1 MLKSIFSFFE
11 NLVPSFPKRNEGTP
25 PKNPIKFILF
35 FTKGL
40 CGFFIAASIL
50 NAIIAVG
57 EALFFVCLGL
67 VVDWTSS
74 SSPHNFIT
82 QHGTS
87 ILVMLLCAG
96 VILPVASVL
105 HSLLIHQTISSNYS
119 SQIRW
124 QLHSYLLNQSL
135 SFFNDEYAGAL
146 ANKVMQTSVAVRTAV
161 MKLIDVM
168 VHLIVYI
175 TTMLIMLSNANI
187 SLCLP
192 LAVWLVLY
200 ITSLVCFIPQLR
212 KASKLQ
218 SEQRSTMVGR
228 IVDSYTN
235 ISTVKLFGGHGKEE
249 QYAKNAMDEFR
260 HTEYKALRI
269 LTMFDVSVQFMNYTL
284 LITLVMLSLWL
295 WSNYLVTPGAIA
307 IATAIAIRMIN
318 MSRWIMW
325 EVGAIFENLGMI
337 YDGIHTV
344 SVPVSVKDPE
354 NPVKFEKFTKEIEFS
369 KVSFGYKKSVEIIH
383 DLRLKIKAGEKVGI
397 VGPSGAGKST
407 LISLLL
413 RFYDVDSGAITI
425 DGVNIKNFTQD
436 DLRSLFSM
444 VSQDSSL
451 MHRTVGENIE
461 YGAKSE
467 LQKEDLEEV
476 AIATDSLN
484 FIENLSDYRGGSGFD
499 SVVGDRGVKL
509 SGGQKQRIALA
520 RVLVKNSPILI
531 LDEATSALDSQSEK
545 YIQEN
550 LEKLML
556 GKTVIAIAHRLS
568 TLKKMDKIVVLD
580 KGQIVESG
588 THEELLA
595 HNSLYKK
602 LWSLQTDGFLNK
614 FDETQDN

>member
-1 MLKSIFSFFE
+1 MLKIIFSFFE
-11 NLVPSFPKRNEGTP
+11 NLVPSFPQRNEGTP
-25 PKNPIKFILF
+25 PKNPVKFILF
-35 FTKGL
+35 FTRGL
-40 CGFFIAASIL
+40 CGFFIAASVL
-50 NAIIAVG
+50 NSVIAIG

-74 SSPHNFIT
+74 STPLNFIAL
-82 QHGTS
+82 HGTS

-105 HSLLIHQTISSNYS
+105 HSLLIHQTISGNYS

-135 SFFNDEYAGAL
+135 SFFNEEYAGSL

-187 SLCLP
+187 SLCIP
-192 LAVWLVLY
+192 LAVWLILY
-200 ITSLVCFIPQLR
+200 ISSLVCFIPQLR
-212 KASKLQ
+212 KASKQQ
-218 SEQRSTMVGR
+218 SELRSTMVGR

-249 QYAKNAMDEFR
+249 KYAKNAMDEFR
-260 HTEYKALRI
+260 HSEYRALRI

-344 SVPVSVKDPE
+344 SVPVSVRDPE
-354 NPVKFEKFTKEIEFS
+354 NPVKIDSFSNEIEFS
-369 KVSFGYKKSVEIIH
+369 HVSFGYKKSVGVIH
-383 DLRLKIKAGEKVGI
+383 DLSMKIKAGEKVGI

-413 RFYDVDSGAITI
+413 RFYDVDSGSVSI
-425 DGVNIKNFTQD
+425 DGENIRNFTQD

-444 VSQDSSL
+444 VSQDTSL

-461 YGAKSE
+461 YGAEDE
-467 LQKEDLEEV
+467 LQKAELEEV
-476 AIATDSLN
+476 AAATDSLN
-484 FIENLSDYRGGSGFD
+484 FIENLSDYRGGAGFD

-509 SGGQKQRIALA
+509 SGGQKQRIAIA

-545 YIQEN
+545 CIQEN
-550 LEKLML
+550 LEKLMQ

-568 TLKKMDKIVVLD
+568 TLKKMDRIVVLE

-588 THEELLA
+588 SHEELLK
-595 HNSLYKK
+595 SDGMYRK
-602 LWSLQTDGFLNK
+602 LWDLQTEGFIS
-614 FDETQDN
+614 DITT

>member
-11 NLVPSFPKRNEGTP
+11 NLVPSFPQRNEGTP
-25 PKNPIKFILF
+25 PKNPVKFILF
-35 FTKGL
+35 FTRGL
-40 CGFFIAASIL
+40 CGFFIAASVL
-50 NAIIAVG
+50 NSVIAIG

-74 SSPHNFIT
+74 STPHNFIAL
-82 QHGTS
+82 HGTS
-87 ILVMLLCAG
+87 ILVMHLCAG

-105 HSLLIHQTISSNYS
+105 HSLLIHQTISGNYS

-135 SFFNDEYAGAL
+135 SFFNEEYAGSL

-175 TTMLIMLSNANI
+175 ATMLIMLSNANI
-187 SLCLP
+187 SLCIP
-192 LAVWLVLY
+192 LAVWLILY
-200 ITSLVCFIPQLR
+200 ISSLVCFIPQLR
-212 KASKLQ
+212 KASKQQ
-218 SEQRSTMVGR
+218 SELRSTMVGR

-249 QYAKNAMDEFR
+249 KYAKNAMDEFR
-260 HTEYKALRI
+260 HSEYRALRI
-269 LTMFDVSVQFMNYTL
+269 HTMFDVSVQFMNYTL

-344 SVPVSVKDPE
+344 SVPVSVRDPE
-354 NPVKFEKFTKEIEFS
+354 NPVKIDSFSNEIEFS
-369 KVSFGYKKSVEIIH
+369 HVSFGYKKSVEIFH
-383 DLRLKIKAGEKVGI
+383 DLSMKIKAGEKVGI

-413 RFYDVDSGAITI
+413 RFYDVDSGSVTI
-425 DGVNIKNFTQD
+425 DGENIRNFTQD

-444 VSQDSSL
+444 VSQDTSL

-461 YGAKSE
+461 YGAEDE
-467 LQKEDLEEV
+467 LQKAELEEV
-476 AIATDSLN
+476 AVATDSLN
-484 FIENLSDYRGGSGFD
+484 FIENLSDYRGGAGFD

-509 SGGQKQRIALA
+509 SGGQKQRIAIA

-545 YIQEN
+545 CIQQN
-550 LEKLML
+550 LEKLMQ

-568 TLKKMDKIVVLD
+568 TLKKMDRIVVLE

-588 THEELLA
+588 SHEELLK
-595 HNSLYKK
+595 SDGMYRK
-602 LWSLQTDGFLNK
+602 LWDLQTEGFIS
-614 FDETQDN
+614 DITA

>member
-11 NLVPSFPKRNEGTP
+11 NLVPSFPQRNEGTP
-25 PKNPIKFILF
+25 PKNPVKFILF
-35 FTKGL
+35 FTRGL
-40 CGFFIAASIL
+40 CGFFIAASVL
-50 NAIIAVG
+50 NSVIAIG

-74 SSPHNFIT
+74 STPHNFIAL
-82 QHGTS
+82 HGTS

-105 HSLLIHQTISSNYS
+105 HSLLIHQTISGNYS

-135 SFFNDEYAGAL
+135 SFFNEEYAGSL

-187 SLCLP
+187 SLCIP
-192 LAVWLVLY
+192 LAVWLILY
-200 ITSLVCFIPQLR
+200 VSSLVCFIPQLR
-212 KASKLQ
+212 KASKKQ
-218 SEQRSTMVGR
+218 SELRSTMVGR

-249 QYAKNAMDEFR
+249 KYAKNAMDEFR
-260 HTEYKALRI
+260 HSEYRALRI

-344 SVPVSVKDPE
+344 SVPVSVRDPE
-354 NPVKFEKFTKEIEFS
+354 NPVKIDSFSNEIQFS
-369 KVSFGYKKSVEIIH
+369 HVSFGYKKSVGIIH
-383 DLRLKIKAGEKVGI
+383 DLSMKIKAGEKVGI

-413 RFYDVDSGAITI
+413 RFYDVDSGSVTI
-425 DGVNIKNFTQD
+425 DGENIRNFTQD

-444 VSQDSSL
+444 VSQDTSL

-461 YGAKSE
+461 YGAEDE
-467 LQKEDLEEV
+467 LQKAELEEV
-476 AIATDSLN
+476 AAATDSLN
-484 FIENLSDYRGGSGFD
+484 FIENLSDYRGGAGFD

-509 SGGQKQRIALA
+509 SGGQKQRIAIA

-545 YIQEN
+545 CIQEN
-550 LEKLML
+550 LEKLMQ

-568 TLKKMDKIVVLD
+568 TLKKMDRIVVLE

-588 THEELLA
+588 SHEELLK
-595 HNSLYKK
+595 SDGLYRK
-602 LWSLQTDGFLNK
+602 LWDLQTEGFISDSL
-614 FDETQDN
+614 E

>member
-11 NLVPSFPKRNEGTP
+11 NLVPSFPQRNEGTP
-25 PKNPIKFILF
+25 PKNPVKFILF
-35 FTKGL
+35 FTRGL
-40 CGFFIAASIL
+40 CGFFIAASVL
-50 NAIIAVG
+50 NSVIAIG

-74 SSPHNFIT
+74 STPHNFIAL
-82 QHGTS
+82 HGSS

-105 HSLLIHQTISSNYS
+105 HSLLIHQTISGNYS

-135 SFFNDEYAGAL
+135 SFFNEEYAGSL

-187 SLCLP
+187 SLCIP
-192 LAVWLVLY
+192 LAVWLILY
-200 ITSLVCFIPQLR
+200 VSSLVCFIPQLR
-212 KASKLQ
+212 KASKQQ
-218 SEQRSTMVGR
+218 SELRSTMVGR

-249 QYAKNAMDEFR
+249 KYAKNAMDEFR
-260 HTEYKALRI
+260 HSEYRALRI

-344 SVPVSVKDPE
+344 SVPVSVRDPE
-354 NPVKFEKFTKEIEFS
+354 NPVKIDSFSNEIQFS
-369 KVSFGYKKSVEIIH
+369 HVSFGYKKSVGIIH
-383 DLRLKIKAGEKVGI
+383 DLSMKIKAGEKVGI

-413 RFYDVDSGAITI
+413 RFYDVDSGSVTI
-425 DGVNIKNFTQD
+425 DGENIRNFTQD

-444 VSQDSSL
+444 VSQDTSL

-461 YGAKSE
+461 YGAEDE
-467 LQKEDLEEV
+467 LQKAELEEV
-476 AIATDSLN
+476 AAATDSLN
-484 FIENLSDYRGGSGFD
+484 FIENLSDYRGGAGFD

-509 SGGQKQRIALA
+509 SGGQKQRIAIA

-545 YIQEN
+545 CIQEN
-550 LEKLML
+550 LEKLMQ

-568 TLKKMDKIVVLD
+568 TLKKMDRIVVLE

-588 THEELLA
+588 SHEELLK
-595 HNSLYKK
+595 SDGMYRK
-602 LWSLQTDGFLNK
+602 LWDLQTEGFIS
-614 FDETQDN
+614 DITA

>member
-11 NLVPSFPKRNEGTP
+11 NLVPSFPQRNEGTP
-25 PKNPIKFILF
+25 PKNPVKFILF
-35 FTKGL
+35 FTRGL
-40 CGFFIAASIL
+40 CGFFIAASVL
-50 NAIIAVG
+50 NSVIAIG

-74 SSPHNFIT
+74 STPHNFIAL
-82 QHGTS
+82 HGTS

-105 HSLLIHQTISSNYS
+105 HSLLIHQTISGNYS

-135 SFFNDEYAGAL
+135 SFFNEEYAGSL

-187 SLCLP
+187 SLCIP
-192 LAVWLVLY
+192 LAVWLILY
-200 ITSLVCFIPQLR
+200 VSSLVCFIPQLR
-212 KASKLQ
+212 KESKQQ
-218 SEQRSTMVGR
+218 SELRSTMVGR

-249 QYAKNAMDEFR
+249 KYAKNAMDEFR
-260 HTEYKALRI
+260 HSEYRALRI

-344 SVPVSVKDPE
+344 SVPVSVRDPE
-354 NPVKFEKFTKEIEFS
+354 NPVKIDSFSNEIQFS
-369 KVSFGYKKSVEIIH
+369 HVSFGYKKSVGIIH
-383 DLRLKIKAGEKVGI
+383 DLSMKIKAGEKVGI

-413 RFYDVDSGAITI
+413 RFYDVDSGSVTI
-425 DGVNIKNFTQD
+425 DGENIRNFTQD

-444 VSQDSSL
+444 VSQDTSL

-461 YGAKSE
+461 YGAEDE
-467 LQKEDLEEV
+467 LQKAELEEV
-476 AIATDSLN
+476 AAATDSLN
-484 FIENLSDYRGGSGFD
+484 FIENLSDYRGGAGFD

-509 SGGQKQRIALA
+509 SGGQKQRIAIA

-545 YIQEN
+545 CIQEN
-550 LEKLML
+550 LEKLMQ

-568 TLKKMDKIVVLD
+568 TLKKMDRIVVLE

-588 THEELLA
+588 SHEELLK
-595 HNSLYKK
+595 SDGMYRK
-602 LWSLQTDGFLNK
+602 LWDLQTEGFIS
-614 FDETQDN
+614 DITA

>member
-11 NLVPSFPKRNEGTP
+11 NLVPSFPQRNEGTP
-25 PKNPIKFILF
+25 PKNPVKFILF
-35 FTKGL
+35 FTRGL
-40 CGFFIAASIL
+40 CGFFIAASVL
-50 NAIIAVG
+50 NSVIAIG

-74 SSPHNFIT
+74 STPHNFIAL
-82 QHGTS
+82 HGTS

-105 HSLLIHQTISSNYS
+105 HSLLIHQTISGNYS

-135 SFFNDEYAGAL
+135 SFFNEEYAGSL

-175 TTMLIMLSNANI
+175 ATMLIMLSNANI
-187 SLCLP
+187 SLCIP
-192 LAVWLVLY
+192 LAVWLILY
-200 ITSLVCFIPQLR
+200 ISSLVCFIPQLR
-212 KASKLQ
+212 KASKQQ
-218 SEQRSTMVGR
+218 SELRSTMVGR

-249 QYAKNAMDEFR
+249 KYAKNAMDEFR
-260 HTEYKALRI
+260 HSEYRALRI

-325 EVGAIFENLGMI
+325 EVGSIFENLGMI

-344 SVPVSVKDPE
+344 SVPVSVRDPE
-354 NPVKFEKFTKEIEFS
+354 NPVKIDSFSNEIEFS
-369 KVSFGYKKSVEIIH
+369 HVSFGYKKSVGIIH
-383 DLRLKIKAGEKVGI
+383 DLSMKIKAGEKVGI

-413 RFYDVDSGAITI
+413 RFYDVDSGSVSI
-425 DGVNIKNFTQD
+425 DGENIRNFTQD

-444 VSQDSSL
+444 VSQDTSL

-461 YGAKSE
+461 YGAEDE
-467 LQKEDLEEV
+467 LQKAELEEV
-476 AIATDSLN
+476 AAATDSLN
-484 FIENLSDYRGGSGFD
+484 FIENLSDYRGGAGFD

-509 SGGQKQRIALA
+509 SGGQKQRIAIA

-545 YIQEN
+545 CIQEN
-550 LEKLML
+550 LEKLMQ

-568 TLKKMDKIVVLD
+568 TLKKMDRIVVLE

-588 THEELLA
+588 SHEELLK
-595 HNSLYKK
+595 SDGMYRK
-602 LWSLQTDGFLNK
+602 LWDLQTEGFIS
-614 FDETQDN
+614 DITA

>member
-11 NLVPSFPKRNEGTP
+11 NLVPSFPQRNEGTP
-25 PKNPIKFILF
+25 PKNPVKFILF
-35 FTKGL
+35 FTRGL
-40 CGFFIAASIL
+40 CGFFIAASVL
-50 NAIIAVG
+50 NSVIAIG

-74 SSPHNFIT
+74 STPHNFIAL
-82 QHGTS
+82 HGTS

-105 HSLLIHQTISSNYS
+105 HSLLIHQTISGNYS

-135 SFFNDEYAGAL
+135 SFFNEEYAGSL

-187 SLCLP
+187 SLCIP
-192 LAVWLVLY
+192 LAVWLILY
-200 ITSLVCFIPQLR
+200 ISSLVCFIPQLR
-212 KASKLQ
+212 KASKQQ
-218 SEQRSTMVGR
+218 SELRSTMVGR

-249 QYAKNAMDEFR
+249 KYAKNAMDEFR
-260 HTEYKALRI
+260 HSEYRALRI

-344 SVPVSVKDPE
+344 SVPVSIRDPE
-354 NPVKFEKFTKEIEFS
+354 NPVKIDSFSNEIEFS
-369 KVSFGYKKSVEIIH
+369 HVSFGYKKSVGIIH
-383 DLRLKIKAGEKVGI
+383 DLSMKIKAGEKVGI

-413 RFYDVDSGAITI
+413 RFYDVDSGSVTI
-425 DGVNIKNFTQD
+425 DGENIRNFTQD

-444 VSQDSSL
+444 VSQDTSL

-461 YGAKSE
+461 YGAEDE
-467 LQKEDLEEV
+467 LQKAELEE
-476 AIATDSLN
+476 AATATDSLN
-484 FIENLSDYRGGSGFD
+484 FIENLSDYRGGAGFD

-509 SGGQKQRIALA
+509 SGGQKQRIAIA

-545 YIQEN
+545 CIQEN
-550 LEKLML
+550 LEKLMQ

-568 TLKKMDKIVVLD
+568 TLKKMDRIVVLE

-588 THEELLA
+588 SHEELLK
-595 HNSLYKK
+595 SDGLYRK
-602 LWSLQTDGFLNK
+602 LWDLQTEGFISDSL
-614 FDETQDN
+614 E

>member
-11 NLVPSFPKRNEGTP
+11 NLVPSFPQRNEGTP
-25 PKNPIKFILF
+25 PKNPVKFILF
-35 FTKGL
+35 FTRGL
-40 CGFFIAASIL
+40 CGFFIAASVL
-50 NAIIAVG
+50 NSVIAIG

-74 SSPHNFIT
+74 STPHNFIAL
-82 QHGTS
+82 HGTS

-105 HSLLIHQTISSNYS
+105 HSLLIHQTISGNYS

-135 SFFNDEYAGAL
+135 SFFNEEYAGSL

-175 TTMLIMLSNANI
+175 ATMLIMLSNANI
-187 SLCLP
+187 SLCIP
-192 LAVWLVLY
+192 LAVWLILY
-200 ITSLVCFIPQLR
+200 ISSLVCFIPQLR
-212 KASKLQ
+212 KASKQQ
-218 SEQRSTMVGR
+218 SELRSTMVGR

-249 QYAKNAMDEFR
+249 KYAKNAMDEFR
-260 HTEYKALRI
+260 HSEYRTLRI

-344 SVPVSVKDPE
+344 SVPVSVRDPE
-354 NPVKFEKFTKEIEFS
+354 NPVKIDSFSNEIEFS
-369 KVSFGYKKSVEIIH
+369 HVSFGYKKSVGIIH
-383 DLRLKIKAGEKVGI
+383 DLSMKIKAGEKVGI

-413 RFYDVDSGAITI
+413 RFYDVDSGSVSI
-425 DGVNIKNFTQD
+425 DGENIRNFTQD

-444 VSQDSSL
+444 VSQDTSL

-461 YGAKSE
+461 YGAEDE
-467 LQKEDLEEV
+467 LQKAELEEV
-476 AIATDSLN
+476 AAATDSLN
-484 FIENLSDYRGGSGFD
+484 FIENLSDYRGGAGFD

-509 SGGQKQRIALA
+509 SGGQKQRIAIA

-545 YIQEN
+545 CIQEN
-550 LEKLML
+550 LEKLMQ

-568 TLKKMDKIVVLD
+568 TLKKMDRIVVLE

-588 THEELLA
+588 SHEELLK
-595 HNSLYKK
+595 SDGMYRK
-602 LWSLQTDGFLNK
+602 LWDLQTEGFIS
-614 FDETQDN
+614 DITA

>member
-11 NLVPSFPKRNEGTP
+11 NLVPSFPQRNEGTP
-25 PKNPIKFILF
+25 PKNPVKFILF
-35 FTKGL
+35 FTRGL
-40 CGFFIAASIL
+40 CGFFIAASVL
-50 NAIIAVG
+50 NSVIAIG

-74 SSPHNFIT
+74 STPHNFIAL
-82 QHGTS
+82 HGTS

-105 HSLLIHQTISSNYS
+105 HSLLIHQTISGNYS

-135 SFFNDEYAGAL
+135 SFFNEEYAGSL

-175 TTMLIMLSNANI
+175 ATMLIMLSNANI
-187 SLCLP
+187 SLCIP
-192 LAVWLVLY
+192 LAVWLILY
-200 ITSLVCFIPQLR
+200 ISSLVCFIPQLR
-212 KASKLQ
+212 KASKQQ
-218 SEQRSTMVGR
+218 SELRSIMVGR

-249 QYAKNAMDEFR
+249 KYAKNAMDEFR
-260 HTEYKALRI
+260 HSEYRALRI

-344 SVPVSVKDPE
+344 SVPVSVRDPE
-354 NPVKFEKFTKEIEFS
+354 NPVKIDYFSNEIEFS
-369 KVSFGYKKSVEIIH
+369 HVSFGYKKSVGIIH
-383 DLRLKIKAGEKVGI
+383 DLSMKIKAGEKVGI

-413 RFYDVDSGAITI
+413 RFYDVDSGSVTI
-425 DGVNIKNFTQD
+425 DGENIRNFTQD

-444 VSQDSSL
+444 VSQDTSL

-461 YGAKSE
+461 YGAEDE
-467 LQKEDLEEV
+467 LQKAELEEV
-476 AIATDSLN
+476 AAATDSLN
-484 FIENLSDYRGGSGFD
+484 FIENLSDYRGGAGFD

-509 SGGQKQRIALA
+509 SGGQKQRIAIA

-545 YIQEN
+545 CIQEN
-550 LEKLML
+550 LEKLMQ

-568 TLKKMDKIVVLD
+568 TLKKMDRIVVLE

-588 THEELLA
+588 SHEELLK
-595 HNSLYKK
+595 SDGMYRK
-602 LWSLQTDGFLNK
+602 LWDLQTEGFIS
-614 FDETQDN
+614 DITA

>member
-11 NLVPSFPKRNEGTP
+11 NLVPSFPQRNEGTP
-25 PKNPIKFILF
+25 PKNPVKFILF
-35 FTKGL
+35 FTRGL
-40 CGFFIAASIL
+40 CGFFIAASVL
-50 NAIIAVG
+50 NSVIAIG

-74 SSPHNFIT
+74 STPHNFIAL
-82 QHGTS
+82 HGTS

-105 HSLLIHQTISSNYS
+105 HSLLIHQTISGNYS

-135 SFFNDEYAGAL
+135 SFFNEEYAGSL

-175 TTMLIMLSNANI
+175 ATMLIMLSNANI
-187 SLCLP
+187 SLCIP
-192 LAVWLVLY
+192 LAVWLILY
-200 ITSLVCFIPQLR
+200 ISSLVCFIPQLR
-212 KASKLQ
+212 KASKQQ
-218 SEQRSTMVGR
+218 SELRSIMVGR

-249 QYAKNAMDEFR
+249 KYAKNAMDEFR
-260 HTEYKALRI
+260 HSEYRALRI

-295 WSNYLVTPGAIA
+295 WSNYLVTRGAIA
-307 IATAIAIRMIN
+307 IATAITIRMIN

-344 SVPVSVKDPE
+344 SVPVSVRDPE
-354 NPVKFEKFTKEIEFS
+354 NPVKIDSFSNEIEFS
-369 KVSFGYKKSVEIIH
+369 HVSFGYKKSVGIIH
-383 DLRLKIKAGEKVGI
+383 DLSMKIKAGEKVGI

-413 RFYDVDSGAITI
+413 RFYDVDSGSVTI
-425 DGVNIKNFTQD
+425 DGENIRNFTQD

-444 VSQDSSL
+444 VSQDTSL

-461 YGAKSE
+461 YGAEDE
-467 LQKEDLEEV
+467 LQKAELEEV
-476 AIATDSLN
+476 AAATDSLN
-484 FIENLSDYRGGSGFD
+484 FIENLSDYRGGAGFD

-509 SGGQKQRIALA
+509 SGGQKQRIAIA

-545 YIQEN
+545 CIQEN
-550 LEKLML
+550 LEKLMQ

-568 TLKKMDKIVVLD
+568 TLKKMDRIVVLE

-588 THEELLA
+588 SHEELLK
-595 HNSLYKK
+595 SDGMYRK
-602 LWSLQTDGFLNK
+602 LWDLQTEGFIS
-614 FDETQDN
+614 DITA

>member
-11 NLVPSFPKRNEGTP
+11 NLVPSFPQRNEGTP
-25 PKNPIKFILF
+25 PKNPVKFILF
-35 FTKGL
+35 FTRGL
-40 CGFFIAASIL
+40 CGFFIAASVL
-50 NAIIAVG
+50 NSVIAIG

-74 SSPHNFIT
+74 STPHNFIAL
-82 QHGTS
+82 HGTS

-105 HSLLIHQTISSNYS
+105 HSLLIHQTISGNYS

-135 SFFNDEYAGAL
+135 SFFNEEYAGSL

-175 TTMLIMLSNANI
+175 ATMLIMLSNANI
-187 SLCLP
+187 SLCIP
-192 LAVWLVLY
+192 LAVWLILY
-200 ITSLVCFIPQLR
+200 ISSLVCFIPQLR
-212 KASKLQ
+212 KASKQQ
-218 SEQRSTMVGR
+218 SELRSTMVGR

-249 QYAKNAMDEFR
+249 KYAKNAMDEFR
-260 HTEYKALRI
+260 HSEYRALRI

-344 SVPVSVKDPE
+344 SVPVSVRDPE
-354 NPVKFEKFTKEIEFS
+354 NPVKIDSFSNEIEFS
-369 KVSFGYKKSVEIIH
+369 HVSFGYKKSVGIIH
-383 DLRLKIKAGEKVGI
+383 DLSMKIKAGEKVGI

-413 RFYDVDSGAITI
+413 RFYDVDSGSVSI
-425 DGVNIKNFTQD
+425 DGENIRNFTQD

-444 VSQDSSL
+444 VSQDTSL

-461 YGAKSE
+461 YGAEDE
-467 LQKEDLEEV
+467 LQKAELEEV
-476 AIATDSLN
+476 AAATDSLN
-484 FIENLSDYRGGSGFD
+484 FIENLSDYRGGAGFD

-509 SGGQKQRIALA
+509 SGGQKQRIAIA

-545 YIQEN
+545 CIQEN
-550 LEKLML
+550 LEKLMQE
-556 GKTVIAIAHRLS
+556 KTVIAIAHRLS
-568 TLKKMDKIVVLD
+568 TLKKMDRIVVLE

-588 THEELLA
+588 SHEELLK
-595 HNSLYKK
+595 SDGMYRK
-602 LWSLQTDGFLNK
+602 LWDLQTEGFIS
-614 FDETQDN
+614 DITA

>member
-11 NLVPSFPKRNEGTP
+11 NLVPSFPQRNEGTP
-25 PKNPIKFILF
+25 PKNSVKFILF
-35 FTKGL
+35 FTRGL
-40 CGFFIAASIL
+40 CGFFIAASVL
-50 NAIIAVG
+50 NSVIAIG

-74 SSPHNFIT
+74 STPHNFIAL
-82 QHGTS
+82 HGTS

-105 HSLLIHQTISSNYS
+105 HSLLIHQTISGNYS

-135 SFFNDEYAGAL
+135 SFFNEEYAGSL

-175 TTMLIMLSNANI
+175 ATMLIMLSNANI
-187 SLCLP
+187 SLCIP
-192 LAVWLVLY
+192 LAVWLILY
-200 ITSLVCFIPQLR
+200 ISSLVCFIPQLR
-212 KASKLQ
+212 KASKQQ
-218 SEQRSTMVGR
+218 SELRSTMVGR

-249 QYAKNAMDEFR
+249 KYAKNAMDEFR
-260 HTEYKALRI
+260 HSEYRALRI

-344 SVPVSVKDPE
+344 SVPVSVRDPE
-354 NPVKFEKFTKEIEFS
+354 NPVKIDSFSNEIEFS
-369 KVSFGYKKSVEIIH
+369 HVSFGYKKSVGIIH
-383 DLRLKIKAGEKVGI
+383 DLSMKIKAGEKVGI

-413 RFYDVDSGAITI
+413 RFYDVDSGSVSI
-425 DGVNIKNFTQD
+425 DGENIRNFTQD

-444 VSQDSSL
+444 VSQDTSL

-461 YGAKSE
+461 YGAEDE
-467 LQKEDLEEV
+467 LQKAELEEV
-476 AIATDSLN
+476 AAATDSLN
-484 FIENLSDYRGGSGFD
+484 FIENLSDYRGGAGFD

-509 SGGQKQRIALA
+509 SGGQKQRIAIA

-545 YIQEN
+545 CIQEN
-550 LEKLML
+550 LEKLMQ

-568 TLKKMDKIVVLD
+568 TLKKMDRIVVLE

-588 THEELLA
+588 SHEELLK
-595 HNSLYKK
+595 SDGMYRK
-602 LWSLQTDGFLNK
+602 LWDLQTEGFIS
-614 FDETQDN
+614 DITA